1 MDNIMIYLF
10 YLLVLALFAT
20 LIWFFIR
27 QGGDPA
33 DPSRGMRNGNGG
45 HPETSTIRHPEIEE
59 NGDE

>member
-27 QGGDPA
+27 QGGDPH
-33 DPSRGMRNGNGG
+33 SRMRNG
-45 HPETSTIRHPEIEE
+45 HPKSWEYNHQEIDE
-59 NGDE
+59 NGDK